1 MGERTEEI
9 IQGTPERLYYLFFI
23 EETSKAM
30 NLSYKGQPRGWGRGN
45 PFPKKLKKNLPIKQ
59 DQKKAIITK

>member
-45 PFPKKLKKNLPIKQ
+45 PFPNNSFVV
-59 DQKKAIITK
+59 